1 MEITELGL
9 AGRGLAGPG
18 KARLGRARR
27 GIFSFV
33 GGIVASDIYKI
44 TVLKW
49 EKNNAK
55 IKKGHTH
62 FLLSK
67 RFFDDPKIS
76 TLPLSGQVLFLRLLC
91 SCADHASNYIECSH
105 DQCVT
110 FAGGRGVLV
119 STLLNHMQSLQLLT
133 YEKITPFINRIEKK
147 RKEKNIMSH
156 SQEAKCSTE
165 FDLEFLYKKY
175 PLKKGKSSG
184 LKIAKAQIKTQ
195 ADFDNLSQA
204 IDAYVS
210 DITKNQTSAKY
221 IKHFSTFMSS
231 WRDWL
236 DPETGT
242 AILEQQKSE
251 SQKWLEEQMRKDA
264 ENGTNE

>member
-1 MEITELGL
+1 M
-9 AGRGLAGPG
+9 ARQG
-18 KARLGRARR
+18 KARR

-165 FDLEFLYKKY
+165 FDFEFLYKKY

-184 LKIAKAQIKTQ
+184 LKIAKREIKTQ
-195 ADFDNLSQA
+195 QDYDQLSKA
-204 IDAYVS
+204 IDAYKV
-210 DITKNQTSAKY
+210 DLEKNKTEKKF

-231 WRDWL
+231 WRDWTEPDVGTSTISEAKSGL
-236 DPETGT
+236 DEWFE
-242 AILEQQKSE
+242 EQQRLS
-251 SQKWLEEQMRKDA
+251 
-264 ENGTNE
+264 NGTN